1 MKEITQKDLVRIFK
15 DNYENKSDTRF
26 VFLLGAGAS
35 VQSGISS
42 ANTLAKKWIE
52 EIKEDL
58 GDNFEKW
65 ITDTKIDRDNL
76 AFSYTEIFQKR
87 FEHNPKN
94 GYEYLQKLMEGIEPS
109 IGYSILSQILEQ
121 TNHNFVITT
130 NFDSLIEDAL
140 FLFTSQRPLVC
151 GHESLASF
159 IQLNSTRP
167 TIIKVHRD
175 ILLDP
180 YNTPANTCS
189 LETSF
194 ENALKPI
201 LVNSPMIILGYGGND
216 KSIMNLLNNNQR
228 QAIYWCVRNTANIS
242 PEIKEILEKNEMDR
256 IVKIDGFD
264 EFMVALFSNVY
275 NFESIKSLSEDDDT
289 KSLIVQNALEKVQK
303 YKKQLNSFKEEVKK
317 SDSKDFKENSKSILP
332 NSWDYIL
339 KADFEK
345 DIEEKNKI
353 YLEGMDAYKNNLEL
367 THSYAIFLHS
377 IKKDYENAEIYYN
390 NCLKIDS
397 NDFAVNG
404 NYAIFLHIIKKDY
417 KNAEIHYQKSLKINP
432 NSANTCIG
440 YAKFLY
446 KIKKDYLLAETF
458 YEKSL
463 KIDANNDNFYVE
475 YAFFIEDINKDYI
488 KAETF
493 YKKALN
499 INSENAGVNGTY
511 ANFLNK
517 IKKEY
522 EQAEFYYKK
531 SLNINPSNAN
541 FNGNYSQFLLIQN
554 RKEEA
559 QQYLQKAFESQ
570 TTEEDLLVELW
581 FYKLAHFQEEYTM
594 AKNKLDEL
602 IALEYKSPNWDLSQ
616 NIEQAIKENHPHVEV
631 LKEYANKISELDYSD
646 IK

>member
-42 ANTLAKKWIE
+42 ANTLAKKWIK
-52 EIKEDL
+52 EIEEDL

-65 ITDTKIDRDNL
+65 ITDKKINKDNL

-159 IQLNSTRP
+159 IQVNSTRP

-242 PEIKEILEKNEMDR
+242 PEILEILEKNDMDR
-256 IVKIDGFD
+256 IVKIEGFD

-289 KSLIVQNALEKVQK
+289 KSLIVRNALEKVQK
-303 YKKQLNSFKEEVKK
+303 YKKQLDSFKEEVKK

-332 NSWDYIL
+332 NWWDYQL
-339 KADFEK
+339 KADLEK
-345 DIEEKNKI
+345 NIEEKNKI
-353 YLEGMDAYKNNLEL
+353 YLEGMDAHKNNLEL
-367 THSYAIFLHS
+367 THSYAIFLHNE
-377 IKKDYENAEIYYN
+377 KEDYDNAEIHYKK
-390 NCLKIDS
+390 CLEINS
-397 NDFAVNG
+397 NDSFVNG
-404 NYAIFLHIIKKDY
+404 NYAIFLY
-417 KNAEIHYQKSLKINP
+417 TFRQNYENAELFFKKSLEENPNSSAISGGYATLLNSKRNYIEAEVYYRKSLKINP
-432 NSANTCIG
+432 
-440 YAKFLY
+440 
-446 KIKKDYLLAETF
+446 
-458 YEKSL
+458 
-463 KIDANNDNFYVE
+463 
-475 YAFFIEDINKDYI
+475 
-488 KAETF
+488 
-493 YKKALN
+493 LN
-499 INSENAGVNGTY
+499 AD
-511 ANFLNK
+511 L
-517 IKKEY
+517 
-522 EQAEFYYKK
+522 
-531 SLNINPSNAN
+531 
-541 FNGNYSQFLLIQN
+541 NGNFSQFLLNQN

-559 QQYLQKAFESQ
+559 KEYLQKAFELQ
-570 TTEEDLLVELW
+570 TIEKKLLVELW
-581 FYKLAHFQEEYTM
+581 FYKLAHFQEEYTT

-602 IALEYKSPNWDLSQ
+602 ITLEYKSPYWNFSQ
-616 NIEQAIKENHPHVEV
+616 NIEQAIKEHHPHIEV
-631 LKEYANKISELDYSD
+631 LKEYANKISGLDYSY

>member
-42 ANTLAKKWIE
+42 ANKLAKKWIE

-65 ITDTKIDRDNL
+65 LTDTKINKHNL

-189 LETSF
+189 LKTSF

-216 KSIMNLLNNNQR
+216 KSIMNLLKNNQR

-275 NFESIKSLSEDDDT
+275 NFESIKSLSEEDDT

-303 YKKQLNSFKEEVKK
+303 YKKQLDSFKEEVKK

-332 NSWDYIL
+332 NWWDYQL
-339 KADFEK
+339 KADLEK

-353 YLEGMDAYKNNLEL
+353 YLEGLNAHKNNLEL
-367 THSYAIFLHS
+367 THSYAIFLHNE
-377 IKKDYENAEIYYN
+377 KKDYNNAEIYYSK
-390 NCLKIDS
+390 CLDIDS
-397 NDFAVNG
+397 NDSFING
-404 NYAIFLHIIKKDY
+404 NYAILLHTFKPNSKN
-417 KNAEIHYQKSLKINP
+417 NAELYFKKSLEENP
-432 NSANTCIG
+432 NSSAINGG
-440 YAKFLY
+440 YA
-446 KIKKDYLLAETF
+446 T
-458 YEKSL
+458 
-463 KIDANNDNFYVE
+463 
-475 YAFFIEDINKDYI
+475 
-488 KAETF
+488 
-493 YKKALN
+493 
-499 INSENAGVNGTY
+499 
-511 ANFLNK
+511 FLNSK
-517 IKKEY
+517 RNYLE
-522 EQAEFYYKK
+522 AEIYYKK
-531 SLNINPSNAN
+531 SLNINHLDAN
-541 FNGNYSQFLLIQN
+541 LNGNFSQFLLIQN
-554 RKEEA
+554 RKDEA
-559 QQYLQKAFESQ
+559 KKYLQKAFELH
-570 TTEEDLLVELW
+570 TTENDLLVELW
-581 FYKLAHFQEEYTM
+581 FYKLAHFQEEYTT
-594 AKNKLDEL
+594 AKDKLDEL
-602 IALEYKSPNWDLSQ
+602 IDLEYKSPNWDLSQ
-616 NIEQAIKENHPHVEV
+616 NIEQAIKENHPHIEA
-631 LKEYANKISELDYSD
+631 LKEYANKISGLDYSH

>member
-189 LETSF
+189 LKTSF

-289 KSLIVQNALEKVQK
+289 KSLIVKNALEKVQK
-303 YKKQLNSFKEEVKK
+303 YKKQLTSFKEEVKK

-345 DIEEKNKI
+345 DIEEKNRI
-353 YLEGMDAYKNNLEL
+353 YLDGMDAYKNNLEL

-377 IKKDYENAEIYYN
+377 TKKDYENAEYYYIKSLEIN
-390 NCLKIDS
+390 S
-397 NDFAVNG
+397 NDFTVNG

-417 KNAEIHYQKSLKINP
+417 ENAEYRYKKSFNETIKNHYFME
-432 NSANTCIG
+432 G
-440 YAKFLY
+440 YANFLY
-446 KIKKDYLLAETF
+446 KIKKDYNEAE
-458 YEKSL
+458 K
-463 KIDANNDNFYVE
+463 
-475 YAFFIEDINKDYI
+475 
-488 KAETF
+488 
-493 YKKALN
+493 
-499 INSENAGVNGTY
+499 
-511 ANFLNK
+511 
-517 IKKEY
+517 
-522 EQAEFYYKK
+522 YYKK
-531 SLNINPSNAN
+531 VFDINPLNAN
-541 FNGNYSQFLLIQN
+541 LNGNFSQFLLIQN
-554 RKEEA
+554 RKDEA
-559 QQYLQKAFESQ
+559 KLYLQKAFELQ
-570 TTEEDLLVELW
+570 TNEEDLLVELW

-594 AKNKLDEL
+594 AKDKLDRL
-602 IALEYKSPNWDLSQ
+602 MALKYKSLDWDFSQ
-616 NIEQAIKENHPHVEV
+616 NIVQAIKDNHPHIEA
-631 LKEYANKISELDYSD
+631 LKEYANKISGLDYSH

>member
-65 ITDTKIDRDNL
+65 MTDKEIDKDNL

-228 QAIYWCVRNTANIS
+228 QAIYWCVRNTVNIS

-275 NFESIKSLSEDDDT
+275 NFKSIKSLSEEDDT

-303 YKKQLNSFKEEVKK
+303 YKKQLDSFKEEVKK

-339 KADFEK
+339 KADSEK
-345 DIEEKNKI
+345 DIVEKNKI
-353 YLEGMDAYKNNLEL
+353 YLEGMNAYKNNLEL
-367 THSYAIFLHS
+367 TF
-377 IKKDYENAEIYYN
+377 
-390 NCLKIDS
+390 
-397 NDFAVNG
+397 
-404 NYAIFLHIIKKDY
+404 NYAIFLENKKKDY
-417 KNAEIHYQKSLKINP
+417 DTAEIYYKQCLDIDSN
-432 NSANTCIG
+432 NS
-440 YAKFLY
+440 
-446 KIKKDYLLAETF
+446 
-458 YEKSL
+458 
-463 KIDANNDNFYVE
+463 
-475 YAFFIEDINKDYI
+475 FIH
-488 KAETF
+488 
-493 YKKALN
+493 
-499 INSENAGVNGTY
+499 GTY
-511 ANFLNK
+511 AIFLQNIRK
-517 IKKEY
+517 DYQK
-522 EQAEFYYKK
+522 AEIYYKK
-531 SLNINPSNAN
+531 SLNTNSLNADL
-541 FNGNYSQFLLIQN
+541 NGNYSQFLLIQN
-554 RKEEA
+554 RKEESI
-559 QQYLQKAFESQ
+559 QYLQKAFELH
-570 TTEEDLLVELW
+570 TTENSLLVELW
-581 FYKLAHFQEEYTM
+581 FYKLAHFQEEYITT
-594 AKNKLDEL
+594 KDKLDEL
-602 IALEYKSPNWDLSQ
+602 IMSEYKSLDWDFSQ
-616 NIEQAIKENHPHVEV
+616 NIEQAIKENHPHIQV
-631 LKEYANKISELDYSD
+631 LKEYANKISGLDYSH

>member
-42 ANTLAKKWIE
+42 ANTLAKKWIK
-52 EIKEDL
+52 EIEEDL

-65 ITDTKIDRDNL
+65 ITDKKINKDNL

-159 IQLNSTRP
+159 IQVNSTRP

-242 PEIKEILEKNEMDR
+242 PEILEILEKNDMDR
-256 IVKIDGFD
+256 IVKIEGFD

-289 KSLIVQNALEKVQK
+289 KSLIVRNALEKVQK
-303 YKKQLNSFKEEVKK
+303 YKKQLHSFKEEVKK

-332 NSWDYIL
+332 NWWDYQL
-339 KADFEK
+339 KADLEK
-345 DIEEKNKI
+345 NIEEKNKI
-353 YLEGMDAYKNNLEL
+353 YLEGMDAHKNNLEL
-367 THSYAIFLHS
+367 THSYAIFLHNE
-377 IKKDYENAEIYYN
+377 KEDYDNAEIHYKK
-390 NCLKIDS
+390 CLEINS
-397 NDFAVNG
+397 NDSFVNG
-404 NYAIFLHIIKKDY
+404 NYAIFLY
-417 KNAEIHYQKSLKINP
+417 TFRQNYENAELFFKKSLEENPNSSAISGGYATLLNSKRNYIEAEVYYRKSLKINP
-432 NSANTCIG
+432 
-440 YAKFLY
+440 
-446 KIKKDYLLAETF
+446 
-458 YEKSL
+458 
-463 KIDANNDNFYVE
+463 
-475 YAFFIEDINKDYI
+475 
-488 KAETF
+488 
-493 YKKALN
+493 LN
-499 INSENAGVNGTY
+499 AD
-511 ANFLNK
+511 L
-517 IKKEY
+517 
-522 EQAEFYYKK
+522 
-531 SLNINPSNAN
+531 
-541 FNGNYSQFLLIQN
+541 NGNFSQFLLNQN

-559 QQYLQKAFESQ
+559 KEYLQKAFELQ
-570 TTEEDLLVELW
+570 TIEKKLLVELW
-581 FYKLAHFQEEYTM
+581 FYKLAHFQEEYTT

-602 IALEYKSPNWDLSQ
+602 ITLEYKSPYWNFSQ
-616 NIEQAIKENHPHVEV
+616 NIEQAIKEHHPHIEV
-631 LKEYANKISELDYSD
+631 LKEYANKISGLDYSY

>member
-42 ANTLAKKWIE
+42 ANKLAKKWIE

-65 ITDTKIDRDNL
+65 LTDTKIDKHNL

-180 YNTPANTCS
+180 YNTPDNTCS

-275 NFESIKSLSEDDDT
+275 NFESIKSLSEEDDT

-303 YKKQLNSFKEEVKK
+303 YKKQLDSFKEEVKK

-339 KADFEK
+339 KADSEK
-345 DIEEKNKI
+345 DIVEKNKI
-353 YLEGMDAYKNNLEL
+353 YLEGMNAYKNNLEL
-367 THSYAIFLHS
+367 TF
-377 IKKDYENAEIYYN
+377 
-390 NCLKIDS
+390 
-397 NDFAVNG
+397 
-404 NYAIFLHIIKKDY
+404 NYAIFLENKKKDY
-417 KNAEIHYQKSLKINP
+417 DTAEIYYKQCLDIDSN
-432 NSANTCIG
+432 NS
-440 YAKFLY
+440 
-446 KIKKDYLLAETF
+446 
-458 YEKSL
+458 
-463 KIDANNDNFYVE
+463 
-475 YAFFIEDINKDYI
+475 FIH
-488 KAETF
+488 
-493 YKKALN
+493 
-499 INSENAGVNGTY
+499 GTY
-511 ANFLNK
+511 AIFLQNIRK
-517 IKKEY
+517 DYQK
-522 EQAEFYYKK
+522 AEIYYKK
-531 SLNINPSNAN
+531 SLNTNSLDADL
-541 FNGNYSQFLLIQN
+541 NGNYSQFLLIQN
-554 RKEEA
+554 RKEESI
-559 QQYLQKAFESQ
+559 QYLQKAFELH
-570 TTEEDLLVELW
+570 TTENNLLVELW
-581 FYKLAHFQEEYTM
+581 FYKLAHFQEEYIT
-594 AKNKLDEL
+594 AKDKLDEL
-602 IALEYKSPNWDLSQ
+602 IMSEYKSLDWDFSQ

-631 LKEYANKISELDYSD
+631 LKEYANKISELDYSH